1 MHEKFFVLDNFIE
14 RVKNVENA
22 INCWGLSRP
31 QSPGHGHSPDSTPF
45 CYFMCLNQ
53 LWQWTEQLDNAG
65 YLQKNIFHP
74 CYLTYQSSENQL
86 FCCYTIEHIISK
98 GSPHDLSIIITIIIF
113 G

>member
-1 MHEKFFVLDNFIE
+1 MQLIAWVYPIPSRLAMDTRLIL
-14 RVKNVENA
+14 
-22 INCWGLSRP
+22 LSFLLFYVS
-31 QSPGHGHSPDSTPF
+31 QSIVAVDRT
-45 CYFMCLNQ
+45 
-53 LWQWTEQLDNAG
+53 LDNAG

>member
-1 MHEKFFVLDNFIE
+1 MLKMQLIAWVYPIPSRLAMDTRLIL
-14 RVKNVENA
+14 
-22 INCWGLSRP
+22 LSFLLFYVS
-31 QSPGHGHSPDSTPF
+31 QSIVAVDRT
-45 CYFMCLNQ
+45 
-53 LWQWTEQLDNAG
+53 LDNAG